1 MCGKFILFGHG
12 NFGHAMLEL
21 LGKENISFFVHN
33 GEKESLISGEMNF
46 QVLPFEENIKICK
59 DQFIII
65 SVSEKTE
72 GKIVRQLLEHNM
84 DRFLLWEDVIGLWK
98 SDAKCRADKIREY
111 IGIPP
116 WLEPTKQKI
125 KSLVEGHIPL
135 IQDKCSEV
143 EFYMIDSFE
152 LSHFLPV
159 YQALLQQGVKAKI
172 VAEPQAINSA
182 TAWFDYSETIKLLKE
197 AGVDYCTLLNP
208 DAKVAITTQFP
219 DNLKYYNGYKIQ
231 MHYGTTWHRRKS
243 FTYESD
249 VLAGFDCVFVHG
261 QFAESKI
268 HEIDSHIHVT
278 DISYPRYARSFPR
291 QRNGK
296 DLMAKYAFDTEKPI
310 LVYCPTW
317 GEYSSIKRF
326 SSAVNILRQKFFVVA
341 KPHHCTLRL
350 ESQKEDLRMLYECC
364 DLVLGHDCNLTEIA
378 AMANCA
384 VCDAASGIV
393 TEIPFLNPELPMVLC
408 LYHTREE
415 DFYVDIT
422 KFSLCIKSADHLAE
436 AVNQV
441 LKQDPCLH
449 YRQAIMN
456 LLYSPDIY
464 AGIHRAVETIC
475 KEI

>member
-1 MCGKFILFGHG
+1 MRGEFILFGHG
-12 NFGHAMLEL
+12 NYGHAMLEL
-21 LGKENISFFVHN
+21 LGEENISFFAHN
-33 GEKESLISGEMNF
+33 GEKENLVSGEANF
-46 QVLPFEENIKICK
+46 QVLPFEEYIKVCQN
-59 DQFIII
+59 QFTII

-72 GKIVRQLLEHNM
+72 EEIVRQLLEHNM
-84 DRFLLWEDVIGLWK
+84 DRFLLWEDVIGIWK
-98 SDAKCRADKIREY
+98 SDAKRKADKIREH

-125 KSLVEGHIPL
+125 KSLAEGHIPL

-159 YQALLQQGVKAKI
+159 YQALLQQGVKARI
-172 VAEPQAINSA
+172 VAEPQAINST

-208 DAKVAITTQFP
+208 DAKVAITTQFS
-219 DNLKYYNGYKIQ
+219 DNLKYYKGFKFQIP
-231 MHYGTTWHRRKS
+231 YGTLWNKKKGFVYRA
-243 FTYESD
+243 D
-249 VLAGFDCVFVHG
+249 VLSGFGCVFVHG
-261 QFAESKI
+261 QFAKELMDKI
-268 HEIDSHIHVT
+268 EPSVPVV
-278 DISYPRYARSFPR
+278 DISYPRYLSHFSHKYNKAQIRQKYGIKTSKPVLCYFPTWDEYS
-291 QRNGK
+291 GIK
-296 DLMAKYAFDTEKPI
+296 KYAAS
-310 LVYCPTW
+310 LN
-317 GEYSSIKRF
+317 
-326 SSAVNILRQKFFVVA
+326 ALREDYYVVA
-341 KPHHCTLRL
+341 KPHHCTARL
-350 ESQKEDLRMLYECC
+350 ADKKRDLELLYENC
-364 DLVLGHDCNLTEIA
+364 DLVLSGICDLAEVAVVIDCAI
-378 AMANCA
+378 
-384 VCDAASGIV
+384 CDAASGIV
-393 TEIPFLNPELPMVLC
+393 TEIPFLNPALPMVLC

-464 AGIHRAVETIC
+464 AGIQRAVDTIC
-475 KEI
+475 KKL